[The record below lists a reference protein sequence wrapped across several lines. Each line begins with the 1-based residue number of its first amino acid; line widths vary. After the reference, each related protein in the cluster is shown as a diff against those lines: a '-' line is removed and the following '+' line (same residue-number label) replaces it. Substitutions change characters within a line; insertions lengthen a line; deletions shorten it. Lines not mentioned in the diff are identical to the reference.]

1 MYDINLY
8 TIHLSS
14 NEERDNLPGLIAM
27 PPPKRSAR
35 GRENDQLFAFIMLE
49 GASTISDKSLQAWML
64 KKGEE
69 YYQTAGTVTFA
80 MRTMME
86 KINQE
91 MLDRNIKR
99 AKDGAQLTALLSL
112 VVVKRN
118 LLYLAS
124 AGNSKSFYVSDQES
138 IEIIGEGQPRGLG
151 LNESLPIRFTQKEV
165 QANDILLLAPQSIE
179 SWTSESLAGSN
190 TLSIESLSRRLFNQS
205 GTDLKAA
212 FLKFIP
218 GRGSISTMPIYR
230 TQSVTS
236 VQPREE
242 SRSVV
247 PTAADENEKPAV
259 PVVESQIIPGATFEP
274 LSRPQN
280 SSRRTADQASIEA
293 NAEKPKRTT
302 PAHKPVLL
310 SPRTKVAIGKTA
322 QSTLNFW
329 ESTKSHIFL
338 FLRKLLPGL
347 VDEPVK
353 LNKPVLIFIAL
364 AIPLLF
370 GLIAGSVY
378 ISKGKAREFDASLI
392 QAQQYVLQAEATVN
406 DEPSRLASLQQAM
419 FWLEKAG
426 EYGDSENLDTL
437 TSQVRTSLDQLQG
450 IKRLEL
456 TPLFNDDLP
465 GNARITQMVATN
477 SDVYLLDE
485 TSGTVKR
492 YYLSGSE
499 YLADSSFDCGYNPK
513 NILSPIGKLVDM
525 VPAPT
530 GNSFRA
536 AVMVIDGAGAI
547 EYCIPGESGI
557 TGMLTPPDAGW
568 ISLKSISLYQGHLY
582 ILDTGGNA
590 VYRYTGNGIQFDEKP
605 TLFFDNQIP
614 ALAMAF
620 DIEVNGEE
628 LYILRTDG
636 EMVECTYSPLK
647 DYKLTE
653 CTDPAPYGD
662 MRTGA
667 QPQPIHF
674 PETNFVQLRM
684 TPSPD
689 SSLYILDAKTKAVY
703 HFSLQRNLQKI
714 IHPIL
719 RDGEDIAR
727 MTPSALAISTGR
739 MAFVAFENKVYF
751 SPLP

>member
-8 TIHLSS
+8 TIHIS
-14 NEERDNLPGLIAM
+14 NNAERDSLPGLIAM
-27 PPPKRSAR
+27 QPPRRTAR
-35 GRENDQLFAFIMLE
+35 GRENDQLIAFILLE
-49 GASTISDKSLQAWML
+49 GASTISDTSLQAWIQ

-69 YYQTAGTVTFA
+69 YYQIPGTVTFA
-80 MRTMME
+80 MRTMMQ

-99 AKDGAQLTALLSL
+99 AKDGAHLTALLSL

-118 LLYLAS
+118 LLYIAS
-124 AGNSKSFYVSDQES
+124 AGNIKSLFVSDQES
-138 IEIIGEGQPRGLG
+138 VEIMGEGQPRGLG
-151 LNESLPIRFTQKEV
+151 LNESLPIRFSQKEL
-165 QANDILLLAPQSIE
+165 QANDILLLASQSVD
-179 SWTSESLAGSN
+179 SWTPESLAGSN
-190 TLSIESLSRRLFNQS
+190 KLSIESFSRRLFNQS
-205 GTDLKAA
+205 GANLKAA
-212 FLKFIP
+212 LLKFIP
-218 GRGSISTMPIYR
+218 GKGIISNTALHR
-230 TQSVTS
+230 TQSAPIAETAEIVPGVVQLADTVEEKTS
-236 VQPREE
+236 AP
-242 SRSVV
+242 
-247 PTAADENEKPAV
+247 P
-259 PVVESQIIPGATFEP
+259 VESQSLPVATFEP
-274 LSRPQN
+274 QVRSQAV
-280 SSRRTADQASIEA
+280 SRRSVELENPVADS
-293 NAEKPKRTT
+293 EKPEKVF
-302 PAHKPVLL
+302 PAQKPVLL

-329 ESTKSHIFL
+329 ESTKNRTFL

-370 GLIAGSVY
+370 ALIAGSVY
-378 ISKGKAREFDASLI
+378 VNKGKTREFDASLI
-392 QAQQYVLQAEATVN
+392 QAQQYILQAEGTVN

-426 EYGDSENLDTL
+426 EYGNSETLDSLS
-437 TSQVRTSLDQLQG
+437 SQVRTSLDQLQG

-456 TPLFNDDLP
+456 TPLFNDDLAR
-465 GNARITQMVATN
+465 NANITQMVATN

-492 YYLSGSE
+492 YYLSGNE
-499 YLADSSFDCGYNPK
+499 YLPDSGFDCGYNPE
-513 NILSPIGKLVDM
+513 NILSPISKLVDM
-525 VPAPT
+525 VPAPA

-536 AVMVIDGAGAI
+536 AVMVIDGAGVI
-547 EYCIPGESGI
+547 EYCIPGEAGI
-557 TGMLTPPDAGW
+557 TGTLTPPDAGW
-568 ISLKSISLYQGHLY
+568 ISLKAISLFQGYLY

-590 VYRYTGNGIQFDEKP
+590 VYRYAGSGIQFDAKP
-605 TLFFDNQIP
+605 SLFFDNQIP
-614 ALAMAF
+614 ALATAF
-620 DIEVNGEE
+620 DIEVNGDE
-628 LYILRTDG
+628 LYILRTNG

-653 CTDPAPYGD
+653 CVDPAPYGD

-667 QPQPIHF
+667 VPQPINF
-674 PETNFVQLRM
+674 PETNFVQLKM

-689 SSLYILDAKTKAVY
+689 SSLYVLDAKTKAVY

-714 IHPIL
+714 MHPIL
-719 RDGEDIAR
+719 RDGEDIGR
-727 MTPSALAISTGR
+727 LTPTALAISSGR
-739 MAFVAFENKVYF
+739 IAFVAFENKVYF

>member
-8 TIHLSS
+8 TIHLSN
-14 NEERDNLPGLIAM
+14 NEERDSLPGLIAM
-27 PPPKRSAR
+27 QPPRRSAR
-35 GRENDQLFAFIMLE
+35 GRENDQLFAFITLE
-49 GASTISDKSLQAWML
+49 GASTISDTSLQAWIQ

-69 YYQTAGTVTFA
+69 YYQIPGTVTFA
-80 MRTMME
+80 MRATME

-124 AGNSKSFYVSDQES
+124 AGNTKSFYVSDQES
-138 IEIIGEGQPRGLG
+138 SEIIGEGQPRGLG
-151 LNESLPIRFTQKEV
+151 LNESLPILFNQKEV
-165 QANDILLLAPQSIE
+165 KANDILLLAPQSIE
-179 SWTSESLAGSN
+179 SWTSESLAGSS

-212 FLKFIP
+212 FIKFIP
-218 GRGSISTMPIYR
+218 GKGAISNTPLRR

-236 VQPREE
+236 IQPREE
-242 SRSVV
+242 LPSVV
-247 PTAADENEKPAV
+247 PSADIGDEKPPVA
-259 PVVESQIIPGATFEP
+259 VVESQIIPGATFEP
-274 LSRPQN
+274 LSRSQIV
-280 SSRRTADQASIEA
+280 RRKVEQEPTEGDSD
-293 NAEKPKRTT
+293 KRERLI
-302 PAHKPVLL
+302 PAQKPVLL

-322 QSTLNFW
+322 QSTLNSW
-329 ESTKSHIFL
+329 ESTKSRTFL
-338 FLRKLLPGL
+338 FLRKLLPGM

-378 ISKGKAREFDASLI
+378 INKGKSREFDASII
-392 QAQQYVLQAEATVN
+392 QAQQYVLQAEGTVN
-406 DEPSRLASLQQAM
+406 DEPTRLASLQQAM
-419 FWLEKAG
+419 FWLEKAS
-426 EYGDSENLDTL
+426 EYGKSETLDTL
-437 TSQVRTSLDQLQG
+437 SNQVRTSLDQLQG

-456 TPLFNDDLP
+456 APLFDDDLP
-465 GNARITQMVATN
+465 GNANITQMVASN

-499 YLADSSFDCGYNPK
+499 YIPDSSFDCGYNPE

-536 AVMVIDGAGAI
+536 AVMVIDGSGVV

-557 TGMLTPPDAGW
+557 TGSLIPPDAGW
-568 ISLKSISLYQGHLY
+568 ISLKSISLYKGSLY

-590 VYRYTGNGIQFDEKP
+590 VYRYSGNGIQFDEKP
-605 TLFFDNQIP
+605 SLFFDNQVP

-667 QPQPIHF
+667 EPKPIHF
-674 PETNFVQLRM
+674 PETKFVQLRM

-714 IHPIL
+714 MHPIL

-727 MTPSALAISTGR
+727 MTPTALAISSGR
-739 MAFVAFENKVYF
+739 IAFVAFENKVYF
-751 SPLP
+751 APLP

>member
-8 TIHLSS
+8 TIHISN
-14 NEERDNLPGLIAM
+14 NEERDSLPGLIAIQ
-27 PPPKRSAR
+27 PPRRTAR
-35 GRENDQLFAFIMLE
+35 GRENDQLVAFILLE
-49 GASTISDKSLQAWML
+49 GASTISDGSLQAWMQ

-69 YYQTAGTVTFA
+69 YYQTPGTVTFA

-86 KINQE
+86 KVNQE

-118 LLYLAS
+118 LVYLAS
-124 AGNSKSFYVSDQES
+124 AGNTKSFYVSGQES
-138 IEIIGEGQPRGLG
+138 VEIAGEGQPRGLG
-151 LNESLPIRFTQKEV
+151 LNESLPVRFSQKEL
-165 QANDILLLAPQSIE
+165 QANDILLLAPRPVN
-179 SWTSESLAGSN
+179 SWTTESLAGSN
-190 TLSIESLSRRLFNQS
+190 TLSIETLSRRLFNQS

-212 FLKFIP
+212 LLKFIP
-218 GRGSISTMPIYR
+218 GKGGISNVPLHRTLSTPIAKSTEEVPGMAPLAEVFEEKIPVSPVDSQSLPQVTLEPLIRSRAVSIPA
-230 TQSVTS
+230 V
-236 VQPREE
+236 EL
-242 SRSVV
+242 
-247 PTAADENEKPAV
+247 EKPLTDLEKPERSFPARK
-259 PVVESQIIPGATFEP
+259 PVV
-274 LSRPQN
+274 
-280 SSRRTADQASIEA
+280 
-293 NAEKPKRTT
+293 
-302 PAHKPVLL
+302 L

-329 ESTKSHIFL
+329 ESIKSRTFL

-364 AIPLLF
+364 AVPLLF
-370 GLIAGSVY
+370 ALIAGSVY
-378 ISKGKAREFDASLI
+378 VNKGKAREFDASLI
-392 QAQQYVLQAEATVN
+392 QAQQYILQAEGTVN

-426 EYGDSENLDTL
+426 EYGESETLNAL
-437 TSQVRTSLDQLQG
+437 TSQVQTSLDQLQG

-456 TPLFNDDLP
+456 TPLFDGDLAR
-465 GNARITQMVATN
+465 NAKITQMVATN

-492 YYLSGSE
+492 YYLSGNE
-499 YLADSSFDCGYNPK
+499 YLPDSGFDCGYNPE
-513 NILSPIGKLVDM
+513 NILSPISKLVDM
-525 VPAPT
+525 VPAPA

-536 AVMVIDGAGAI
+536 AVMVIDGAGVI
-547 EYCIPGESGI
+547 EYCIPGEAGI
-557 TGMLTPPDAGW
+557 TGTLTPPDAGW
-568 ISLKSISLYQGHLY
+568 ISLKAMSLFQGYLY

-590 VYRYTGNGIQFDEKP
+590 VYRYAGSGIQFDAKP

-614 ALAMAF
+614 ALATAF
-620 DIEVNGEE
+620 DIEVNGDE
-628 LYILRTDG
+628 LYILRTNG

-653 CTDPAPYGD
+653 CVDPAPYGD

-667 QPQPIHF
+667 VPQPITF
-674 PETNFVQLRM
+674 PETSFVQLKM

-689 SSLYILDAKTKAVY
+689 SSLYILDANTKAVY

-714 IHPIL
+714 MHSIL
-719 RDGEDIAR
+719 RDGEDISR
-727 MTPSALAISTGR
+727 LTPTALAISSGR
-739 MAFVAFENKVYF
+739 IAFVAFENKVYF

>member
-1 MYDINLY
+1 MFDINLY
-8 TIHLSS
+8 TIHLSN
-14 NEERDNLPGLIAM
+14 NEERESLPGLIAM
-27 PPPKRSAR
+27 QPPRRSAR
-35 GRENDQLFAFIMLE
+35 GRENDQLFTFIMLE
-49 GASTISDKSLQAWML
+49 GASTISDTSLQAWIQ

-69 YYQTAGTVTFA
+69 YYQIPGTVTFA

-99 AKDGAQLTALLSL
+99 AKDGDRLTALLSL

-118 LLYLAS
+118 LLYIAS
-124 AGNSKSFYVSDQES
+124 AGNTKSFYVSNQES

-151 LNESLPIRFTQKEV
+151 LNESLPIRFSQKEL

-179 SWTSESLAGSN
+179 SWTTESLAGSN

-212 FLKFIP
+212 FLKFIS
-218 GRGSISTMPIYR
+218 GKGAISNTPLRR
-230 TQSVTS
+230 TQLVTS
-236 VQPREE
+236 AQPSEE
-242 SRSVV
+242 VPNVV
-247 PTAADENEKPAV
+247 PLADVGDENLSV
-259 PVVESQIIPGATFEP
+259 SVVESQIIPGATFAP
-274 LSRPQN
+274 LSRSQTA
-280 SSRRTADQASIEA
+280 RRKVEQEPSVEDS
-293 NAEKPKRTT
+293 EKRERLNPT
-302 PAHKPVLL
+302 HKPVLL
-310 SPRTKVAIGKTA
+310 SPRAKVAIGKTA

-329 ESTKSHIFL
+329 ESTKSRTFL
-338 FLRKLLPGL
+338 FLRKLLPGM

-353 LNKPVLIFIAL
+353 LNKPVLIFISL
-364 AIPLLF
+364 AVPLLF

-378 ISKGKAREFDASLI
+378 INKGKAREFDASLI
-392 QAQQYVLQAEATVN
+392 QAQQYVLRAEGTVN
-406 DEPSRLASLQQAM
+406 DEPSRMASLQQAM

-426 EYGDSENLDTL
+426 EYGKSETLDTL
-437 TSQVRTSLDQLQG
+437 TTQVRTSLDLLQG

-456 TPLFNDDLP
+456 TPLFDDDLA
-465 GNARITQMVATN
+465 GNANITQMVATN

-499 YLADSSFDCGYNPK
+499 YIPDSSFDCGYNRE

-536 AVMVIDGAGAI
+536 AVMVIDGAGVI

-568 ISLKSISLYQGHLY
+568 ISLKSISLFQGQLY

-590 VYRYTGNGIQFDEKP
+590 VYRYSGNGIQFDEKP

-620 DIEVNGEE
+620 DIEVNAEE
-628 LYILRTDG
+628 LYILRSDG

-653 CTDPAPYGD
+653 CIDPAPYGD
-662 MRTGA
+662 MRTGSE
-667 QPQPIHF
+667 PQPIHF
-674 PETNFVQLRM
+674 PETSFVQLRM

-689 SSLYILDAKTKAVY
+689 SSLYILDSKSKAVY

-714 IHPIL
+714 MHPIL

-727 MTPSALAISTGR
+727 MTPTALAISSSR